1 MYASSLVL
9 DLCVLPLSAVVP
21 RTPRRGVIQLAVCL
35 LSSCSPSRWVCTW
48 SGLYSL
54 CPQVSVWTALELS
67 HIHCCLCVSLH
78 FGYCLFPRVSTKL
91 LHKPFAF
98 AQTLFM
104 FPDRIYWSIM
114 DSAEEADVHRILRQQ
129 LSGALL
135 GRRQEEIT
143 ASQRAFSELSLQL
156 TQLTERLDRFQI
168 NPPAAPIVAPLP

>member
-1 MYASSLVL
+1 
-9 DLCVLPLSAVVP
+9 
-21 RTPRRGVIQLAVCL
+21 
-35 LSSCSPSRWVCTW
+35 
-48 SGLYSL
+48 
-54 CPQVSVWTALELS
+54 
-67 HIHCCLCVSLH
+67 
-78 FGYCLFPRVSTKL
+78 
-91 LHKPFAF
+91 
-98 AQTLFM
+98 
-104 FPDRIYWSIM
+104 M